1 MKIKPKLPEWGTS
14 IFTIMSRMAVEHN
27 AINLAQGFPDFNCDE
42 ELLELVHH
50 FQIKGF
56 NQYAPMQGV
65 QALRKAISEKIEK
78 LYGTH
83 YDFENEITVT
93 AGATQAL
100 FTAIT
105 SVVESGDEVIL
116 FEPAYDSYVPDIL
129 SNGGIPVYIPLNPND
144 YSYDWDLVRK
154 KISNRTRAIILNS
167 PHNPTGS
174 LITGDDIKE
183 LEKITKGTNILI
195 LSDEVYEHITF
206 DGKKH
211 LSLAGSE
218 ELAKRTFVI
227 SSFGKTYHTTGWKM
241 GYCAAPESLTKEF
254 RKMHQFIVF
263 SVNTPIQY
271 AYSEFMKQEDRYLSL
286 GKFYEHKRDV
296 FVNAIKS
303 ALGGS
308 QPASPAGGFKI
319 KNCDGTYF
327 QLLDY
332 SSVSDKPDMEF
343 AEYLTKEIGVAVIPL
358 SPFYKSTESQS
369 LVRICFAK
377 SDEVL
382 KEAAAKLQKLQARI

>member
-1 MKIKPKLPEWGTS
+1 MKIKTKLPDWGTS
-14 IFTIMSRMAVEHN
+14 IFTIMSRMAIEHN
-27 AINLAQGFPDFNCDE
+27 AINLAQGFPDFNCDD

-50 FQIKGF
+50 FQKKGF

-65 QALRKAISEKIEK
+65 VNLRKAISEKIEK
-78 LYGTH
+78 LYRRQ

-100 FTAIT
+100 YTAIT
-105 SVVESGDEVIL
+105 SIVTSGDEVII

-129 SNGGIPVYIPLNPND
+129 SNGGIPVYIPLNPIN
-144 YSYDWDLVRK
+144 YSYDWDFVK
-154 KISNRTRAIILNS
+154 SKISYKTKAIIINS

-174 LITGDDIKE
+174 LITEDDIKE
-183 LEKITKGTNILI
+183 LENITKGTEILI
-195 LSDEVYEHITF
+195 LSDEVYEHIIF

-211 LSLAGSE
+211 FSIAGSE

-271 AYSEFMKQEDRYLSL
+271 AYAEFMKQEERYLSL
-286 GKFYEHKRDV
+286 GNFYQHKRDV
-296 FVNAIKS
+296 FLNEIKKS
-303 ALGGS
+303 K
-308 QPASPAGGFKI
+308 FKL
-319 KNCDGTYF
+319 KPCNGTYF

-332 SSVSDKPDMEF
+332 SSISDLPDMEF
-343 AEYLTKEIGVAVIPL
+343 SEYLTKEIGVAVIPL
-358 SPFYKSTESQS
+358 SPFYEDRKSRSII
-369 LVRICFAK
+369 RICFAK

-382 KEAAAKLQKLQARI
+382 KEAASKFQKLNENYE

>member
-1 MKIKPKLPEWGTS
+1 MIKIKTKLPDWETS
-14 IFTIMSRMAVEHN
+14 IFTIISRMAVEHN
-27 AINLAQGFPDFNCDE
+27 AINLAQGFPDWNCDD

-50 FQIKGF
+50 FQKKGF

-65 QALRKAISEKIEK
+65 TNLRKAISEKIEK
-78 LYGTH
+78 LYGKV
-83 YDFENEITVT
+83 YDCENEITVT
-93 AGATQAL
+93 AGATQAIY
-100 FTAIT
+100 TAIT
-105 SVVESGDEVIL
+105 SVVKAGDEVIL

-129 SNGGIPVYIPLNPND
+129 SNGGIPVYISLNQKD
-144 YSYDWDLVRK
+144 YSYDWELVRK
-154 KISNRTRAIILNS
+154 KISDKTRLIIINS

-174 LITGDDIKE
+174 LITKDDIKE
-183 LEKITKGTNILI
+183 LEVITKGTKILI

-206 DGKKH
+206 NGKKH

-241 GYCAAPESLTKEF
+241 GYCVAPENLTKEF

-271 AYSEFMKQEDRYLSL
+271 AYAEFMKQEERYHSL
-286 GKFYEHKRDV
+286 GNFYQHKRDV
-296 FVNAIKS
+296 FQNEIKKSNFKLNA
-303 ALGGS
+303 
-308 QPASPAGGFKI
+308 
-319 KNCDGTYF
+319 CDGTYF

-332 SSVSDKPDMEF
+332 SSISDKPDLEF
-343 AEYLTKEIGVAVIPL
+343 SEYLTKEIGVAVIPL
-358 SPFYKSTESQS
+358 SPFYEDRESRS
-369 LVRICFAK
+369 LIRICFAK

-382 KEAAAKLQKLQARI
+382 KEAASKLNHIGT

>member
-1 MKIKPKLPEWGTS
+1 MKITPKLPEWGTS
-14 IFTIMSRMAVEHN
+14 IFTIMTRMAIEHN
-27 AINLAQGFPDFNCDE
+27 AINLAQGFPDWNCDD

-50 FQIKGF
+50 FQKNGF

-65 QALRKAISEKIEK
+65 PKLRTAISEKIEK
-78 LYGTH
+78 LYGRR
-83 YDFENEITVT
+83 YDNENEITVT

-100 FTAIT
+100 YTSIT
-105 SVVESGDEVIL
+105 SVVNTGDEVIV

-129 SNGGIPVYIPLNPND
+129 SNGGIPVFIPLNPYD
-144 YSYDWDLVRK
+144 YSYNWDLVQT
-154 KISNRTRAIILNS
+154 KITDKTKAIVINS

-174 LITGDDIKE
+174 LITEDDIKE
-183 LEKITKGTNILI
+183 LEKITNRTDILI
-195 LSDEVYEHITF
+195 ISDEVYEHITF

-211 LSLAGSE
+211 FSLAGSE

-241 GYCAAPESLTKEF
+241 GYCAAPAYLTKEF

-271 AYSEFMKQEDRYLSL
+271 AYAEFMKQDDRYLSL
-286 GKFYEHKRDV
+286 GNFYQNKRDV
-296 FVNAIKS
+296 FQNAIKNS
-303 ALGGS
+303 KL
-308 QPASPAGGFKI
+308 KI
-319 KNCDGTYF
+319 KNCSGTYF

-332 SSVSDKPDMEF
+332 SDISDKTDMEF

-358 SPFYKSTESQS
+358 SPFYEDRRSRS

-382 KEAAAKLQKLQARI
+382 KEAARKLNHIGT

>member
-1 MKIKPKLPEWGTS
+1 MKIKTKLPEWGTS
-14 IFTIMSRMAVEHN
+14 IFTIMSRMAVEHD

-65 QALRKAISEKIEK
+65 PVLRKAIAEKIEK
-78 LYGTH
+78 LYGRH
-83 YDFENEITVT
+83 YNFENEITVT

-105 SVVESGDEVIL
+105 SVVEQGDEVIL

-129 SNGGIPVYIPLNPND
+129 SNGGIPVYIPLNLKN

-154 KISNRTRAIILNS
+154 KISDRTKAIILNS

-174 LITGDDIKE
+174 LITEKDIKE
-183 LEKITKGTNILI
+183 LEQVTKGTDILI
-195 LSDEVYEHITF
+195 VSDEVYEHITF
-206 DGKKH
+206 DGRKH
-211 LSLAGSE
+211 FSLAGSE
-218 ELAKRTFVI
+218 ELAKRTFAI

-241 GYCAAPESLTKEF
+241 GYCAAPENLSKEF

-263 SVNTPIQY
+263 SANTPIQHAY
-271 AYSEFMKQEDRYLSL
+271 AEFMKQEERYLLL
-286 GKFYEHKRDV
+286 GKFYEQKRNV
-296 FVNAIKS
+296 FLNEIRNTK
-303 ALGGS
+303 
-308 QPASPAGGFKI
+308 FKL
-319 KNCDGTYF
+319 KPCDSTYF

-332 SSVSDKPDMEF
+332 SSISNKTDMEF
-343 AEYLTKEIGVAVIPL
+343 AEYLTKEIGVAVIPI
-358 SPFYKSTESQS
+358 SPFYKCTSSQS
-369 LVRICFAK
+369 IVRICFAK
-377 SDEVL
+377 TDEVL
-382 KEAAAKLQKLQARI
+382 KEAATKLRNSQAKI

>member
-1 MKIKPKLPEWGTS
+1 MKIKTKLPDWGTS

-27 AINLAQGFPDFNCDE
+27 AINLAQGFPDWNCND

-50 FQIKGF
+50 FQKKGF

-65 QALRKAISEKIEK
+65 VNLRKAISEKIEK
-78 LYGTH
+78 LYGRY
-83 YDFENEITVT
+83 YDFEKEITVT

-100 FTAIT
+100 YTAIT
-105 SVVESGDEVIL
+105 SVVKTGDEVIL

-129 SNGGIPVYIPLNPND
+129 SNGGIPIYIPLNTND
-144 YSYDWDLVRK
+144 YSYDWELVRR
-154 KISNRTRAIILNS
+154 KISDKTRLIIINS

-174 LITGDDIKE
+174 LVTDNDMKE
-183 LEKITKGTNILI
+183 LETITKGTDILI
-195 LSDEVYEHITF
+195 VSDEVYEHITF
-206 DGKKH
+206 NGKRH

-241 GYCAAPESLTKEF
+241 GYCAAPEYLSKEF

-271 AYSEFMKQEDRYLSL
+271 AYAEFMKQEERYLSL
-286 GKFYEHKRDV
+286 GNFYQHKRDV
-296 FVNAIKS
+296 FIDAMRNSK
-303 ALGGS
+303 
-308 QPASPAGGFKI
+308 PASPASRLKI

-332 SSVSDKPDMEF
+332 FTISDKHDLEF
-343 AEYLTKEIGVAVIPL
+343 SEYLTKEIGVAVIPL
-358 SPFYKSTESQS
+358 SPFYEDRKSRS

-377 SDEVL
+377 SDDVL
-382 KEAAAKLQKLQARI
+382 REAAKKLSEL

>member
-1 MKIKPKLPEWGTS
+1 MNIDPKLPEWGTS

-27 AINLAQGFPDFNCDE
+27 AINLAQGFPDWNCDD

-50 FQIKGF
+50 FQKKGF

-65 QALRKAISEKIEK
+65 VNLRIAISEKIKK
-78 LYGTH
+78 LYGRI

-100 FTAIT
+100 YTAIT
-105 SVVESGDEVIL
+105 SIVKSGDEVIV

-129 SNGGIPVYIPLNPND
+129 SNGGIPVYIPLNPDD
-144 YSYDWDLVRK
+144 YSYDWDLVRN
-154 KISNRTRAIILNS
+154 KISAKTKAFVINS

-174 LITGDDIKE
+174 LITQADIKE
-183 LEKITKGTNILI
+183 LEKITNGTDILI
-195 LSDEVYEHITF
+195 ISDEVYEHITF

-211 LSLAGSE
+211 FSLASSE

-241 GYCAAPESLTKEF
+241 GFCAAPEYLTKEF

-263 SVNTPIQY
+263 SANTPIQY
-271 AYSEFMKQEDRYLSL
+271 AYAEFMKQEERYLSL
-286 GKFYEHKRDV
+286 GKFYENKRDV
-296 FVNAIKS
+296 FLNEIQMSK
-303 ALGGS
+303 
-308 QPASPAGGFKI
+308 FKI
-319 KNCDGTYF
+319 KKCDGTYF

-332 SSVSDKPDMEF
+332 YDVSNKSDIKF

-358 SPFYKSTESQS
+358 SPFYEDRKSRS
-369 LVRICFAK
+369 LIRICFAK

-382 KEAAAKLQKLQARI
+382 KEAARKLSDL

>member
-1 MKIKPKLPEWGTS
+1 MMKIKTKLPEWGTS
-14 IFTIMSRMAVEHN
+14 IFTIMSRMAAEHN

-65 QALRKAISEKIEK
+65 STLREAISKKIEK
-78 LYGTH
+78 LYSRH

-105 SVVESGDEVIL
+105 SVVEQGDEVIL

-129 SNGGIPVYIPLNPND
+129 SNGGIPVYIPLDLKD

-154 KISNRTRAIILNS
+154 KISNRTKVIILNS
-167 PHNPTGS
+167 PNNPTGS
-174 LITGDDIKE
+174 LITEEDIKE
-183 LEKITKGTNILI
+183 LELITKGTDLLI
-195 LSDEVYEHITF
+195 VSDEVYEHITF
-206 DGKKH
+206 DGRKH
-211 LSLAGSE
+211 FSLAGSE

-241 GYCAAPESLTKEF
+241 GYCAAPENLSKEF

-263 SVNTPIQY
+263 SANTPIQHAY
-271 AYSEFMKQEDRYLSL
+271 AEFMKQEERYLLL
-286 GKFYEHKRDV
+286 GKFYEQKRNV
-296 FVNAIKS
+296 FLNEIRNTK
-303 ALGGS
+303 
-308 QPASPAGGFKI
+308 FKL
-319 KNCDGTYF
+319 KPCDGTYF

-332 SSVSDKPDMEF
+332 SSISNKTDMEF

-358 SPFYKSTESQS
+358 SPFYKSRESQS

-377 SDEVL
+377 TDEVL
-382 KEAAAKLQKLQARI
+382 KEAATKLRNSQAKI